1 VAVDEDEFRQK
12 IEKETLEKILNQEII
27 EFDDDD
33 TELRGV
39 GTGDASSHSPGP
51 VHQRKPGVY

>member
-1 VAVDEDEFRQK
+1 MAVDEDEFRQK
-12 IEKETLEKILNQEII
+12 IEKETLEKILNQEVI

-39 GTGDASSHSPGP
+39 GTGDLDSQSPGP